1 MLDLFNLTMLIGG
14 GAGRDRARNE
24 AAARAAA
31 ELVALAHAD
40 AAEVLERLDANADG
54 LNPEQVEERLERF
67 GANVIAQEKPKP
79 VVLQLLE
86 RFITNPIN
94 ILLTVLAVITWVS
107 GEEASDKIAAVI
119 MFAMVVMAV
128 FVAHFQEARS
138 SRAVEQLRRMV
149 SNTATVR
156 REAEEPRD
164 QTDDGDDGDD
174 DDIPLVRIVR
184 KLEIEIDALV
194 PGDIVYLSAGDM
206 VPADLRLLSAKDLFV
221 NQSTLTGESMPV
233 EKFTGADT
241 EAKTALDARNLCFM
255 GSNVVS
261 GTATAVIA
269 ATGAGTYFG
278 ALAGSL
284 VGQRVQTSFDRG
296 VSRFAWLMLRFMAV
310 MVPLVFLVNGLT
322 KGQWFEAFMFAVAV
336 AVGLT
341 PEMLPMIVAIN
352 LAKGALKM
360 ASKDVI
366 VKRLSAI
373 QNFGA
378 IDVLCT
384 DKTGTLTQDHVI
396 LERHTDVNGDE
407 DERVLEYAWL
417 NSFHQTG
424 LKNLLDLAVLERT
437 DAAVAERL
445 KGTYTLVD
453 EVPFDF
459 SRRRMSVIVHDEA
472 GRHFLISKGAVAETL
487 GACTRVALGD
497 AVDAI
502 TPERNKEVRDVARDM
517 NDDGFRVL
525 ALGVREIEA
534 RPSYSRD
541 DESDLTLM
549 GFIAFLDPPK
559 DSAADAI
566 EALNANGV
574 AVKILTGDNA
584 IVTLNVCRQVGITV
598 DNYLVGPQVE
608 AMGDD
613 ELTIA
618 ARTTQVFARLNPQQ
632 KVRVI
637 QALHRDGHVVGFL
650 GDGINDGP
658 ALRAADV
665 GISVDTAVDIAKE
678 SADIILLEK
687 SLMVLEEGVIEGR
700 KVFGNILKYIKMTA
714 SSNFG
719 NMFSM
724 IGASALLPFLPML
737 PVQVLLNNLLYDF
750 SQTSVASD
758 EVDAEYL
765 AKPRQWDLKAITRFM
780 FCIGPISS
788 IFDYA
793 MFAVMWF
800 VLGANAPEHQ
810 RLFQTGWFVESLLSQ
825 TLIVHIIRTGRIP
838 FVQSFASL
846 PLTITGVV
854 ICLIGIAL
862 PFLPIGSWFGFVP
875 LPGQYWLFLVVILG
889 AYMALT
895 QTVKAWMI
903 RRFGLL

>member
-1 MLDLFNLTMLIGG
+1 MLDLFSFAMLIGG
-14 GAGRDRARNE
+14 AAGRERARNE
-24 AAARAAA
+24 AAARSGAELLALAQVESAAA
-31 ELVALAHAD
+31 LD
-40 AAEVLERLDANADG
+40 KLEAIADG
-54 LNPEQVEERLERF
+54 LNPEQVEQRLERF
-67 GANVIAQEKPKP
+67 GPNTVAQEKPKP
-79 VVLQLLE
+79 VLLQLLE
-86 RFITNPIN
+86 RFVTNPIN
-94 ILLTVLAVITWVS
+94 ILLTALAIVTWVT
-107 GEEASDKIAAVI
+107 GEETSDRIAAMI

-138 SRAVEQLRRMV
+138 GKAVEQLRRMV

-156 REAEEPRD
+156 REAIEPP
-164 QTDDGDDGDD
+164 DD
-174 DDIPLVRIVR
+174 DDEEEGDDIPPVRIVR
-184 KLEIEIDALV
+184 KLEVEIDALV
-194 PGDIVYLSAGDM
+194 PGDIVFLSAGDM
-206 VPADLRLLSAKDLFV
+206 VPADLRLLNAKDLFI
-221 NQSTLTGESMPV
+221 NQSALTGESMPV
-233 EKFTGADT
+233 EKFSSADT
-241 EAKTALDARNLCFM
+241 DAKTALDARNLCFM

-261 GTATAVIA
+261 GSAMAVIA
-269 ATGAGTYFG
+269 ATGASTYFG

-310 MVPLVFLVNGLT
+310 MVPLVFVVNGLT

-360 ASKDVI
+360 AGKDVI
-366 VKRLSAI
+366 VKRLNAI

-384 DKTGTLTQDHVI
+384 DKTGTLTQDRVI
-396 LERHTDVNGDE
+396 LERHTDVNGDD

-417 NSFHQTG
+417 NSYYQTG
-424 LKNLLDLAVLERT
+424 LKNLLDVAVLERT
-437 DAAVAERL
+437 DAATAQRL
-445 KGTYTLVD
+445 HATYTLVD

-459 SRRRMSVIVHDEA
+459 TRRRMSVIVRDEA

-487 GACTRVALGD
+487 GVCSHVALGD
-497 AVDAI
+497 AVDAM
-502 TPERNKEVRDVARDM
+502 TGSRLEEVRTVARAM
-517 NDDGFRVL
+517 NDDGFRAL
-525 ALGVREIEA
+525 ALGVREIEVKPA
-534 RPSYSRD
+534 YSRD
-541 DESDLTLM
+541 DEKDLTLF

-559 DSAADAI
+559 DSAAEAI
-566 EALNANGV
+566 RALNANGV
-574 AVKILTGDNA
+574 AVKILTGDNS
-584 IVTLNVCRQVGITV
+584 IVTRNVCRQVGIKV
-598 DNYLVGPQVE
+598 DNFLVGPQVE
-608 AMGDD
+608 AMSDD

-687 SLMVLEEGVIEGR
+687 SLLVLEEGVIEGR

-724 IGASALLPFLPML
+724 IGASALLPFLPMR

-750 SQTSVASD
+750 SQTAVASD

-765 AKPRQWDLKAITRFM
+765 ASPRQWDLKSITRFM
-780 FCIGPISS
+780 LCIGPISS

-793 MFAVMWF
+793 TFAVLWF
-800 VLGANAPEHQ
+800 VLGANNPQHQ
-810 RLFQTGWFVESLLSQ
+810 QLFQTGWFVESLLSQ
-825 TLIVHIIRTGRIP
+825 TLVVHIIRTGRIP
-838 FVQSFASL
+838 FLQSSASL
-846 PLTITGVV
+846 PLTITGIV
-854 ICLIGIAL
+854 ICLFGVAL
-862 PFLPIGSWFGFVP
+862 PFLPFGAWFGFVP
-875 LPGQYWLFLVVILG
+875 LPGIYWLFLAVILV
-889 AYMALT
+889 AYMTLT
-895 QTVKAWMI
+895 QFVKDWVI

>member
-1 MLDLFNLTMLIGG
+1 MLDLSNLSMLIGG
-14 GAGRDRARNE
+14 GAGRERARNE

-31 ELVALAHAD
+31 ELVALARVDAAD
-40 AAEVLERLDANADG
+40 ALARLDATPEG
-54 LNPEQVEERLERF
+54 LKPEQVEERVERF
-67 GANVIAQEKPKP
+67 GTNVVAQEKPKP
-79 VVLQLLE
+79 VLLQLLE
-86 RFITNPIN
+86 RFVTNPIN
-94 ILLTVLAVITWVS
+94 ILLSVLAVITWVS
-107 GEEASDKIAAVI
+107 GEEASDKIAAII

-149 SNTATVR
+149 SNTATAR
-156 REAEEPRD
+156 REVIEELPE
-164 QTDDGDDGDD
+164 GSDD
-174 DDIPLVRIVR
+174 DVEPLRIVK
-184 KLEIEIDALV
+184 KLEVPIDALV

-206 VPADLRLLSAKDLFV
+206 VPADLRLLAAKDLFI
-221 NQSTLTGESMPV
+221 NQSALTGESMPV
-233 EKFTGADT
+233 EKFSGADS
-241 EAKTALDARNLCFM
+241 EAKTALEARSLCFM

-261 GTATAVIA
+261 GSATAVIA
-269 ATGAGTYFG
+269 ATGANTYFG

-284 VGQRVQTSFDRG
+284 IGQRVQTSFDRG

-310 MVPLVFLVNGLT
+310 MVPVVFLINGLT
-322 KGQWFEAFMFAVAV
+322 KHDWYQAFMFAVAV

-360 ASKDVI
+360 ARKDVI
-366 VKRLSAI
+366 VKRLNAI

-384 DKTGTLTQDHVI
+384 DKTGTLTQDRVI
-396 LERHTDVNGDE
+396 LERHTNVRGDE
-407 DERVLEYAWL
+407 DERVLEFAWL
-417 NSFHQTG
+417 NSHHQTG
-424 LKNLLDLAVLERT
+424 LKNLLDVAVLERT
-437 DAAVAERL
+437 EPVTAERL
-445 KGTYTLVD
+445 KAAYTLVD

-459 SRRRMSVIVHDEA
+459 TRRRMSVIVRDDS
-472 GRHFLISKGAVAETL
+472 GRHFLISKGAVAETV
-487 GACTRVALGD
+487 GVCTRLASGD
-497 AVDAI
+497 
-502 TPERNKEVRDVARDM
+502 EVEMLSPTLLDEVKTVARDM

-525 ALGVREIEA
+525 ALGMREIEVK
-534 RPSYSRD
+534 PSYSRD

-559 DSAADAI
+559 DSAAEAI

-584 IVTLNVCRQVGITV
+584 IVTLNVCRQVGIAV

-608 AMGDD
+608 EMGDD
-613 ELTIA
+613 QLTLA

-637 QALHRDGHVVGFL
+637 QALHRDNHVVGFL

-687 SLMVLEEGVIEGR
+687 SLLVLEEGVIEGR

-737 PVQVLLNNLLYDF
+737 PVQVLLNNLMYDF

-780 FCIGPISS
+780 LYIGPISS

-793 MFAVMWF
+793 TFALMWF
-800 VLGANAPEHQ
+800 VLGANLPEHQ
-810 RLFQTGWFVESLLSQ
+810 KLFQTGWFVESLLSQ
-825 TLIVHIIRTGRIP
+825 TLIVHIIRTGRVP
-838 FVQSFASL
+838 FFESMASL

-854 ICLIGIAL
+854 ICAIGVAL
-862 PFLPIGSWFGFVP
+862 PFLPIGAWFGFTP
-875 LPGQYWLFLVVILG
+875 LPGIYWLALAAILV

-895 QTVKAWMI
+895 QFVKTWMI

>member
-1 MLDLFNLTMLIGG
+1 MLDLFNFSMLIPN
-14 GAGRDRARNE
+14 AARERGKGE

-31 ELVALAHAD
+31 QLADIARLES
-40 AAEVLERLDANADG
+40 AEVLGRLTAVADG
-54 LNPEQVEERLERF
+54 LNPEQVEERLEEF
-67 GANVIAQEKPKP
+67 GPNIVAQEVKKH
-79 VVLQLLE
+79 VVLHLLE

-94 ILLTVLAVITWVS
+94 ILLTVLAVITWATGS
-107 GEEASDKIAAVI
+107 ELSDKIGAII

-156 REAEEPRD
+156 REVDEPVDSADEDAPTQRAAK
-164 QTDDGDDGDD
+164 
-174 DDIPLVRIVR
+174 
-184 KLEIEIDALV
+184 KLEVPIDGLV

-206 VPADLRLLSAKDLFV
+206 VPADLRLLHAKDLFI
-221 NQSTLTGESMPV
+221 NQAALTGESMPV
-233 EKFTGADT
+233 EKFAVADAD
-241 EAKTALDARNLCFM
+241 AKTALEARCLCFM

-261 GTATAVIA
+261 GSATGVIA

-284 VGQRVQTSFDRG
+284 VGQRVETSFDKG

-310 MVPLVFLVNGLT
+310 MVPVVFLINGVT
-322 KGQWFEAFMFAVAV
+322 KHDWFEAFMFAVAV

-366 VKRLSAI
+366 VKRLNAI

-384 DKTGTLTQDHVI
+384 DKTGTLTQDRVI
-396 LERHTDVNGDE
+396 LERHTDIRGDE
-407 DERVLEYAWL
+407 DDAVLDFAWL
-417 NSFHQTG
+417 NSYHQTG
-424 LKNLLDLAVLERT
+424 LKNLLDVAVLEGAT
-437 DAAVAERL
+437 PAAAARL
-445 KGTYTLVD
+445 KSAYTLVD

-459 SRRRMSVIVHDEA
+459 SRRRMSVVVRDES
-472 GRHFLISKGAVAETL
+472 GRHFLISKGAVAET
-487 GACTRVALGD
+487 VAVCVNARDAGD
-497 AVDAI
+497 NVAM
-502 TPERNKEVRDVARDM
+502 TPEKLAEVRVVSRDM

-525 ALGVREIEA
+525 ALGVREIEVK
-534 RPSYSRD
+534 PSYSRD

-566 EALNANGV
+566 AALNANGV
-574 AVKILTGDNA
+574 AVKILTGDNDV
-584 IVTLNVCRQVGITV
+584 VTRNVCRQVGITV
-598 DNYLVGPQVE
+598 ENFLTGPKVE
-608 AMGDD
+608 AMSDD
-613 ELTIA
+613 DLTVA
-618 ARTTQVFARLNPQQ
+618 TRTTQVFARLNPQQ

-700 KVFGNILKYIKMTA
+700 KVFGNVLKYIKMTA

-724 IGASALLPFLPML
+724 IGASALLPFLPMM
-737 PVQVLLNNLLYDF
+737 PVQVLLNNLMYDF
-750 SQTSVASD
+750 SQTAVASD
-758 EVDAEYL
+758 EVDPDYL
-765 AKPRQWDLKAITRFM
+765 AKPRQWDLKAIARFM
-780 FCIGPISS
+780 VCIGPISS
-788 IFDYA
+788 IFDYCT
-793 MFAVMWF
+793 FAFLWF
-800 VLGANAPEHQ
+800 VLCADSGAHQ
-810 RLFQTGWFVESLLSQ
+810 RLFQTGWFVESLLTQ
-825 TLIVHIIRTGRIP
+825 TLIVHVIRTGRIP
-838 FVQSFASL
+838 FLESRASL
-846 PLTITGVV
+846 PLTVTSSA
-854 ICLIGIAL
+854 ICIAGMVL
-862 PFLPIGSWFGFVP
+862 PFSPIASWFGFVP
-875 LPGQYWLFLVVILG
+875 LPGIYFLFLAAVIVT
-889 AYMALT
+889 YMALT
-895 QTVKAWMI
+895 QFVKALMI
-903 RRFGLL
+903 RRFGVI

>member
-1 MLDLFNLTMLIGG
+1 MLDFSSISMLIP
-14 GAGRDRARNE
+14 AVGRERGRAE

-31 ELVALAHAD
+31 SLLALARID
-40 AAEVLERLDANADG
+40 ATPALTRLEANADG
-54 LNPEQVEERLERF
+54 LNPEQVAQRLEQF
-67 GANVIAQEKPKP
+67 GPNIVAQETRKPFL
-79 VVLQLLE
+79 LQIFE
-86 RFITNPIN
+86 RFVTNPIN
-94 ILLTVLAVITWVS
+94 ILLTTLAVITWATGS
-107 GEEASDKIAAVI
+107 EASDTIAAII

-138 SRAVEQLRRMV
+138 DRAVEKLRNMV
-149 SNTATVR
+149 SNTAAVR
-156 REAEEPRD
+156 RDVDEEGAADADEDAPPKR
-164 QTDDGDDGDD
+164 
-174 DDIPLVRIVR
+174 VNR
-184 KLEIEIDALV
+184 KFELPIDCLV
-194 PGDIVYLSAGDM
+194 PGDIVHLSAGDM
-206 VPADLRLLSAKDLFV
+206 VPADLRLLAAKDLFV
-221 NQSTLTGESMPV
+221 NQSALTGESMPV
-233 EKFTGADT
+233 EKFAGADAA
-241 EAKTALDARNLCFM
+241 AKTALEAGCLCFM

-261 GTATAVIA
+261 GSATAVIA
-269 ATGAGTYFG
+269 ATGANTYFG

-284 VGQRVQTSFDRG
+284 VGERVQTSFDKG
-296 VSRFAWLMLRFMAV
+296 VSRFAWLMLRFMLV
-310 MVPLVFLVNGLT
+310 MVPVVFAINWFT
-322 KGQWFEAFMFAVAV
+322 KGSFFEALLFAIAV

-360 ASKDVI
+360 ARKDVI
-366 VKRLSAI
+366 VKRLNAI

-384 DKTGTLTQDHVI
+384 DKTGTLTQDRVI
-396 LERHTDVNGDE
+396 LERHTDIRGADDDN
-407 DERVLEYAWL
+407 VLEYAWL

-424 LKNLLDLAVLERT
+424 LKNLLDVAVLERASPET
-437 DAAVAERL
+437 AARL
-445 KGTYTLVD
+445 KAAYTLVD

-459 SRRRMSVIVHDEA
+459 GRRRMSVVVRDES
-472 GRHFLISKGAVAETL
+472 GRHFLIAKGAVAETV
-487 GACTRVALGD
+487 GVCARARDGGEEVP
-497 AVDAI
+497 I
-502 TPERNKEVRDVARDM
+502 TQEKLDEVRAVARDM
-517 NDDGFRVL
+517 NDEGFRAL
-525 ALGVREIEA
+525 ALGMREIEA
-534 RPSYSRD
+534 KPAYSRD
-541 DESDLTLM
+541 DERDLTLM
-549 GFIAFLDPPK
+549 GFVAFLDPPK

-566 EALNANGV
+566 QALNANGV
-574 AVKILTGDNA
+574 AVKILTGDND
-584 IVTLNVCRQVGITV
+584 IVTRNVCRQVGITV
-598 DNYLVGPQVE
+598 DNYLTGPKIE

-637 QALHRDGHVVGFL
+637 QALHRDNHVVGFL

-700 KVFGNILKYIKMTA
+700 KVFGNMLKYIKMTA

-750 SQTSVASD
+750 SQTAVASD

-765 AKPRQWDLKAITRFM
+765 AQPRQWDLPAIKRFM
-780 FCIGPISS
+780 LTIGPISS

-793 MFAVMWF
+793 TFAVLWF
-800 VLGANAPEHQ
+800 VLGAHADAK
-810 RLFQTGWFVESLLSQ
+810 LFQTGWFVESLLSQ
-825 TLIVHIIRTGRIP
+825 TLVVHIIRTGRIP
-838 FVQSFASL
+838 FVHSQASL

-854 ICLIGIAL
+854 ICLVGVAL
-862 PFLPIGSWFGFVP
+862 PFLAVGAWFGLVP
-875 LPGQYWLFLVVILG
+875 LPGVYWLFLAAILV
-889 AYMALT
+889 AYLALT
-895 QTVKAWMI
+895 QFVKARLI
-903 RRFGLL
+903 RRYGLL

>member
-1 MLDLFNLTMLIGG
+1 VLDLSFIAMLIGG
-14 GAGRDRARNE
+14 GAGRERARNE

-31 ELVALAHAD
+31 ELVALARVD
-40 AAEVLERLDANADG
+40 AGEALARLDASLDG
-54 LNPEQVEERLERF
+54 LGVDQVEERLERY
-67 GANVIAQEKPKP
+67 GPNVVAQEKAPP
-79 VVLQLLE
+79 FLLQILE
-86 RFITNPIN
+86 RFVTNPIN
-94 ILLTVLAVITWVS
+94 VLLTALALITWFT
-107 GEEASDKIAAVI
+107 GNATSDRIAALI

-149 SNTATVR
+149 SNTATAR
-156 REAEEPRD
+156 REAEEEP
-164 QTDDGDDGDD
+164 GEDD
-174 DDIPLVRIVR
+174 DEDALPLRTIR

-194 PGDIVYLSAGDM
+194 PGDIVFLSAGDM
-206 VPADLRLLSAKDLFV
+206 VPADLRLLAAKDLFV
-221 NQSTLTGESMPV
+221 NQSALTGESMPV
-233 EKFTGADT
+233 EKFAGADADAKGAL
-241 EAKTALDARNLCFM
+241 EARSLCFM

-261 GTATAVIA
+261 GSATAVIA
-269 ATGAGTYFG
+269 ATGANTYFG

-284 VGQRVQTSFDRG
+284 IGQRVQTSFDRG
-296 VSRFAWLMLRFMAV
+296 VQRFAWLMLRFMAL
-310 MVPLVFLVNGLT
+310 MVPVVFLVNGLT
-322 KGQWFEAFMFAVAV
+322 KHDWFEAFMFAVAV

-360 ASKDVI
+360 ARKDV
-366 VKRLSAI
+366 VVRRLSAI

-384 DKTGTLTQDHVI
+384 DKTGTLTQDRVI
-396 LERHTDVNGDE
+396 LERHTDINGDE

-417 NSFHQTG
+417 NSHHQTG

-437 DAAVAERL
+437 EGETAARL
-445 KGTYTLVD
+445 QAAYTLVD

-459 SRRRMSVIVHDEA
+459 SRRRMSVIVRDRD
-472 GRHFLISKGAVAETL
+472 GRHFLIAKGAVAETL
-487 GACTRVALGD
+487 GVCTHVALGD
-497 AVDAI
+497 AVDAMGADKS
-502 TPERNKEVRDVARDM
+502 REVLAVARDM
-517 NDDGFRVL
+517 NEEGFRAL
-525 ALGVREIEA
+525 ALGMREIEA
-534 RPSYSRD
+534 KPAYSRD
-541 DESDLTLM
+541 DEKDLTLM

-559 DSAADAI
+559 DSAAEAI
-566 EALNANGV
+566 RALEANGV
-574 AVKILTGDNA
+574 AVKILTGDNDVVA
-584 IVTLNVCRQVGITV
+584 RNVCRQVGIQV

-613 ELTIA
+613 ELTAA

-687 SLMVLEEGVIEGR
+687 SLLVLEEGVIEGR
-700 KVFGNILKYIKMTA
+700 QVFGNILKYIKMTA

-765 AKPRQWDLKAITRFM
+765 AQPRQWDLKAITRFM
-780 FCIGPISS
+780 LCVGPISS

-793 MFAVMWF
+793 TFALLWF
-800 VLGANAPEHQ
+800 VLGANAPDHQ
-810 RLFQTGWFVESLLSQ
+810 QLFQTGWFVESLLSQ
-825 TLIVHIIRTGRIP
+825 TLVVHVIRTGRIP
-838 FVQSFASL
+838 FLQSTASL
-846 PLTITGVV
+846 PLIVTGVV
-854 ICLIGIAL
+854 ICLVGVLL
-862 PFLPIGSWFGFVP
+862 PFLPFGAWFGFVP
-875 LPGQYWLFLVVILG
+875 LPAPYWLALPLILA
-889 AYMALT
+889 AYLGLT
-895 QTVKAWMI
+895 QVVKARLI
-903 RRFGLL
+903 RRFGVL

>member
-31 ELVALAHAD
+31 ELVALAHAEAPD
-40 AAEVLERLDANADG
+40 VLERLDANADG
-54 LNPEQVEERLERF
+54 LKPEQVEERLERF
-67 GANVIAQEKPKP
+67 GPNVVAQEKPKP

-156 REAEEPRD
+156 REAEEARD
-164 QTDDGDDGDD
+164 ENDDGDDSDD
-174 DDIPLVRIVR
+174 DDIPLVRVVK

-221 NQSTLTGESMPV
+221 NQATLTGESMPV
-233 EKFTGADT
+233 EKFAGADA

-255 GSNVVS
+255 GSNIVS

-269 ATGAGTYFG
+269 ATGASTYFG

-284 VGQRVQTSFDRG
+284 VGQRVQTSFDKG

-310 MVPLVFLVNGLT
+310 MVPLVFLLNGLT

-384 DKTGTLTQDHVI
+384 DKTGTLTQDRVI
-396 LERHTDVNGDE
+396 LERHTDINGDE

-437 DAAVAERL
+437 EGAVADRL
-445 KGTYTLVD
+445 RATYTLVD

-459 SRRRMSVIVHDEA
+459 SRRRMSVIVRDES

-497 AVDAI
+497 AIDAI
-502 TPERNKEVRDVARDM
+502 VPERYQEVRDVARDM

-559 DSAADAI
+559 DSAAEAI

-598 DNYLVGPQVE
+598 ENYLVGPQVE

-637 QALHRDGHVVGFL
+637 QALHRDDHVVGFL

-793 MFAVMWF
+793 TFAVMWF

-810 RLFQTGWFVESLLSQ
+810 KLFQTGWFVESLLSQ
-825 TLIVHIIRTGRIP
+825 TLIVHIIRTGKIP
-838 FVQSFASL
+838 FLESFASL
-846 PLTITGVV
+846 PLTITGVI
-854 ICLIGIAL
+854 ICAIGVAM
-862 PFLPIGSWFGFVP
+862 PFLPIGAWFGFVP

-889 AYMALT
+889 VYMLLT

>member
-1 MLDLFNLTMLIGG
+1 MLDLSFFTMLIGG
-14 GAGRDRARNE
+14 GAGRERARNE
-24 AAARAAA
+24 AAARSGA
-31 ELVALAHAD
+31 ELLALAHIES
-40 AAEVLERLDANADG
+40 AAALDKLEAVADG

-67 GANVIAQEKPKP
+67 GPNTVAQEKPKH
-79 VVLQLLE
+79 VLVQLLE

-94 ILLTVLAVITWVS
+94 ILLTVLAIVTWVT
-107 GEEASDKIAAVI
+107 GEETSDKIAAVI

-138 SRAVEQLRRMV
+138 GRAVEQLRRMV
-149 SNTATVR
+149 SNTATAR
-156 REAEEPRD
+156 REVEEPRAE
-164 QTDDGDDGDD
+164 DD
-174 DDIPLVRIVR
+174 DEDVPPLRVVR

-206 VPADLRLLSAKDLFV
+206 VPADLRLLNAKDLFV
-221 NQSTLTGESMPV
+221 NQSALTGESMPV
-233 EKFTGADT
+233 EKFSGADA

-261 GTATAVIA
+261 GSAAAVIA

-322 KGQWFEAFMFAVAV
+322 KGQWLEAFMFAVAV

-360 ASKDVI
+360 AGKDVI
-366 VKRLSAI
+366 VKRLNAI

-384 DKTGTLTQDHVI
+384 DKTGTLTQDRVI
-396 LERHTDVNGDE
+396 LERHTDVNGDD
-407 DERVLEYAWL
+407 DERVLEFAWL

-437 DAAVAERL
+437 DAPTAQRL
-445 KGTYTLVD
+445 HASYTLVD

-459 SRRRMSVIVHDEA
+459 TRRRMSVIVRDDA

-487 GACTRVALGD
+487 GVCSQVALGE
-497 AVDAI
+497 AVDVM
-502 TPERNKEVRDVARDM
+502 TDKKLEEVRAVARDM
-517 NDDGFRVL
+517 NDDGFRAL
-525 ALGVREIEA
+525 ALGLREIEA
-534 RPSYSRD
+534 KAAYSRD
-541 DESDLTLM
+541 DEKDLTLM

-559 DSAADAI
+559 DSAAEAI
-566 EALNANGV
+566 QALNANGV
-574 AVKILTGDNA
+574 AVKILTGDNS
-584 IVTLNVCRQVGITV
+584 IVTRNVCRQVGIKV
-598 DNYLVGPQVE
+598 DNFLVGPQIE
-608 AMGDD
+608 AMSDD

-618 ARTTQVFARLNPQQ
+618 TRTTQVFARLNPQQ

-678 SADIILLEK
+678 
-687 SLMVLEEGVIEGR
+687 
-700 KVFGNILKYIKMTA
+700 
-714 SSNFG
+714 
-719 NMFSM
+719 
-724 IGASALLPFLPML
+724 
-737 PVQVLLNNLLYDF
+737 
-750 SQTSVASD
+750 
-758 EVDAEYL
+758 
-765 AKPRQWDLKAITRFM
+765 
-780 FCIGPISS
+780 
-788 IFDYA
+788 
-793 MFAVMWF
+793 
-800 VLGANAPEHQ
+800 
-810 RLFQTGWFVESLLSQ
+810 
-825 TLIVHIIRTGRIP
+825 
-838 FVQSFASL
+838 
-846 PLTITGVV
+846 
-854 ICLIGIAL
+854 
-862 PFLPIGSWFGFVP
+862 
-875 LPGQYWLFLVVILG
+875 
-889 AYMALT
+889 
-895 QTVKAWMI
+895 
-903 RRFGLL
+903 

>member
-1 MLDLFNLTMLIGG
+1 MLDLIPFAMLITGG
-14 GAGRDRARNE
+14 GRERARNE

-31 ELVALAHAD
+31 ELAGLARLEG
-40 AAEVLERLDANADG
+40 AEVLARIDATLDG
-54 LNPEQVEERLERF
+54 LKPEQIEERLETY
-67 GANVIAQEKPKP
+67 GPNVVAQEKKKP
-79 VVLQLLE
+79 FLLHILE
-86 RFITNPIN
+86 RFVTNPIN
-94 ILLTVLAVITWVS
+94 ILLTALAVITWVT
-107 GEEASDKIAAVI
+107 GEEISDKIGATI
-119 MFAMVVMAV
+119 MLAMVVMAV

-138 SRAVEQLRRMV
+138 GRAVEQLRRMV
-149 SNTATVR
+149 SNTATAR
-156 REAEEPRD
+156 REVIEKLPE
-164 QTDDGDDGDD
+164 GEDD
-174 DDIPLVRIVR
+174 DAPAPRTVR
-184 KLEIEIDALV
+184 KLEVPIDGLV

-206 VPADLRLLSAKDLFV
+206 VPADLRLLAAKDLFI
-221 NQSTLTGESMPV
+221 NQSALTGESMPV
-233 EKFTGADT
+233 EKFSGPDA
-241 EAKTALDARNLCFM
+241 EAKTALEARNLCFM

-261 GTATAVIA
+261 GSATAVVA
-269 ATGAGTYFG
+269 ATAASTYFG

-284 VGQRVQTSFDRG
+284 VGPRVETSFDRG
-296 VSRFAWLMLRFMAV
+296 IKRFAWLMLRFMAV
-310 MVPLVFLVNGLT
+310 MVPVVFLINGVT
-322 KGQWFEAFMFAVAV
+322 KHDWFEAFMFAVAV

-360 ASKDVI
+360 ARKDVI
-366 VKRLSAI
+366 VKRLNAI

-384 DKTGTLTQDHVI
+384 DKTGTLTQDRVI
-396 LERHTDVNGDE
+396 LERHTNVRGDE
-407 DERVLEYAWL
+407 DERVLEFAWL
-417 NSFHQTG
+417 NSHHQTG

-437 DAAVAERL
+437 EGATAERL
-445 KGTYTLVD
+445 KAAYTLVD

-459 SRRRMSVIVHDEA
+459 TRRRMSVIVRDA
-472 GRHFLISKGAVAETL
+472 CGRHFLISKGAVAETV
-487 GACTRVALGD
+487 GACTHLASADEVEAL
-497 AVDAI
+497 
-502 TPERNKEVRDVARDM
+502 TPGLLDEVKTVARDM

-525 ALGVREIEA
+525 ALGVREIEVK
-534 RPSYSRD
+534 PSYSRD
-541 DESDLTLM
+541 DERDLTLM

-559 DSAADAI
+559 DSAAEAI

-598 DNYLVGPQVE
+598 GNYLVGPQVE
-608 AMGDD
+608 AMSDE
-613 ELTIA
+613 ELTLA

-687 SLMVLEEGVIEGR
+687 SLLVLEEGVIEGR

-758 EVDAEYL
+758 EVDPEYL

-780 FCIGPISS
+780 LCIGPISS

-793 MFAVMWF
+793 TFALMWF
-800 VLGANAPEHQ
+800 VLGANSAEHQ
-810 RLFQTGWFVESLLSQ
+810 KLFQTGWFVESLLSQ

-838 FVQSFASL
+838 FRESMASL

-854 ICLIGIAL
+854 ICLIGALL
-862 PFLPIGSWFGFVP
+862 PFLPFSAWFGFVP
-875 LPGQYWLFLVVILG
+875 LPGLYWFALAAILP
-889 AYMALT
+889 AYLALT
-895 QTVKAWMI
+895 QLVKTRVI

>member
-40 AAEVLERLDANADG
+40 APEVLERLDAVADG

-67 GANVIAQEKPKP
+67 GANVVAQEKPKP
-79 VVLQLLE
+79 VLLQLLE
-86 RFITNPIN
+86 RFVTNPIN
-94 ILLTVLAVITWVS
+94 ILLTVLAVVTWVS

-164 QTDDGDDGDD
+164 GSDEGE
-174 DDIPLVRIVR
+174 DDIPPVRIVK

-221 NQSTLTGESMPV
+221 NQSALTGESMPV
-233 EKFTGADT
+233 EKFAGADA
-241 EAKTALDARNLCFM
+241 EARTALDARNLCFM

-269 ATGAGTYFG
+269 ATGASTYFG

-284 VGQRVQTSFDRG
+284 VGPRVQTSFDRG

-360 ASKDVI
+360 ARKDVI

-384 DKTGTLTQDHVI
+384 DKTGTLTQDRVI
-396 LERHTDVNGDE
+396 LERHTDINGDE

-437 DAAVAERL
+437 EVAVAERL
-445 KGTYTLVD
+445 RGTYTLVD

-497 AVDAI
+497 AIDAI
-502 TPERNKEVRDVARDM
+502 TPERHKEVRDVARDM

-559 DSAADAI
+559 DSAAEAI
-566 EALNANGV
+566 QALNANGV

-598 DNYLVGPQVE
+598 ENYLVGPQVE

-637 QALHRDGHVVGFL
+637 QALHRDDHVVGFL

-780 FCIGPISS
+780 FCVGPISS

-793 MFAVMWF
+793 TFAVMWF
-800 VLGANAPEHQ
+800 VLGANAPENQ

-838 FVQSFASL
+838 FVQSVASW

-854 ICLIGIAL
+854 ICLVGVAL
-862 PFLPIGSWFGFVP
+862 PFLPIGGWFGFVP
-875 LPGQYWLFLVVILG
+875 LPGTYWLFLIVILG

>member
-1 MLDLFNLTMLIGG
+1 MLDLFNFTMLIGG
-14 GAGRDRARNE
+14 GAGRDRARSE

-40 AAEVLERLDANADG
+40 APEVLERLDANADG
-54 LNPEQVEERLERF
+54 LNPEQVKERLERF

-107 GEEASDKIAAVI
+107 GEEASDKIGAVI
-119 MFAMVVMAV
+119 MLAMVVMAV

-156 REAEEPRD
+156 REAEEPREA
-164 QTDDGDDGDD
+164 TDDGDDSDD
-174 DDIPLVRIVR
+174 DDIPLVRIVK

-206 VPADLRLLSAKDLFV
+206 VPADLRLLSAKDLFI

-233 EKFTGADT
+233 EKFAGADA
-241 EAKTALDARNLCFM
+241 EAKTALEARNVCFM

-269 ATGAGTYFG
+269 ATGATTYFG

-284 VGQRVQTSFDRG
+284 VGQRVQTSFDKG
-296 VSRFAWLMLRFMAV
+296 VSRFAWLMLRFMAI
-310 MVPLVFLVNGLT
+310 MVPVVFLINGVT
-322 KGQWFEAFMFAVAV
+322 KHDWYEAFMFAVAV

-366 VKRLSAI
+366 VKRLNAI

-384 DKTGTLTQDHVI
+384 DKTGTLTQDRVI
-396 LERHTDVNGDE
+396 LERHTDVNGEE
-407 DERVLEYAWL
+407 DERVLEFAWL
-417 NSFHQTG
+417 NSHHQTG
-424 LKNLLDLAVLERT
+424 LKNLLDLAVLDRT
-437 DAAVAERL
+437 EAATAGRL
-445 KGTYTLVD
+445 KTAYTLVD

-459 SRRRMSVIVHDEA
+459 TRRRMSVIVHDEA

-487 GACTRVALGD
+487 GVCTRVALGD
-497 AVDAI
+497 AVDAMS
-502 TPERNKEVRDVARDM
+502 PERLTEVRDVARDM

-525 ALGVREIEA
+525 ALGVREIEVKQ
-534 RPSYSRD
+534 SYSRD

-549 GFIAFLDPPK
+549 GYIAFLDPPK
-559 DSAADAI
+559 DSAAEAI

-584 IVTLNVCRQVGITV
+584 IVTLNVCRQVGIAV
-598 DNYLVGPQVE
+598 ENYLVGPQVE

-780 FCIGPISS
+780 LYIGPISS

-793 MFAVMWF
+793 TFALMWF
-800 VLGANAPEHQ
+800 VLGANAVEHQ
-810 RLFQTGWFVESLLSQ
+810 KLFQTGWFVESLLSQ

-838 FVQSFASL
+838 FVESLASL

-854 ICLIGIAL
+854 ICAIGMAL
-862 PFLPIGSWFGFVP
+862 PFLPIGAWFGFRP
-875 LPGQYWLFLVVILG
+875 LPGIYWLALAVILVT
-889 AYMALT
+889 YMTLT
-895 QTVKAWMI
+895 QFVKVWMI

>member
-1 MLDLFNLTMLIGG
+1 MLDLFSFSMLIGG
-14 GAGRDRARNE
+14 SAGRERARNE
-24 AAARAAA
+24 AAARAAT
-31 ELVALAHAD
+31 ELVAIAGVEASEALA
-40 AAEVLERLDANADG
+40 RLDANVDG
-54 LNPEQVEERLERF
+54 LNSEQVDERLERF
-67 GANVIAQEKPKP
+67 GPNVVAQEKPTP
-79 VVLQLLE
+79 LLLQILE
-86 RFITNPIN
+86 RFVTNPIN
-94 ILLTVLAVITWVS
+94 IMLMALATITWVT
-107 GEEASDKIAAVI
+107 GQETSDRIAAVI

-149 SNTATVR
+149 SNTATAR
-156 REAEEPRD
+156 RTADEEPAD
-164 QTDDGDDGDD
+164 EEEEDD
-174 DDIPLVRIVR
+174 DTPPLRVVK

-206 VPADLRLLSAKDLFV
+206 VPADLRLLSAKDLFI

-233 EKFTGADT
+233 EKFAGADVD
-241 EAKTALDARNLCFM
+241 AKSALDARNLCFM

-261 GTATAVIA
+261 GSAMAVIA
-269 ATGAGTYFG
+269 ATGGSTYFG

-310 MVPLVFLVNGLT
+310 MVPLVFLINGVT
-322 KGQWFEAFMFAVAV
+322 KHNWFEAFMFAVAV

-366 VKRLSAI
+366 VKRLNAI

-384 DKTGTLTQDHVI
+384 DKTGTLTQDRVI
-396 LERHTDVNGDE
+396 LERHVDVRGDE

-417 NSFHQTG
+417 NSHHQTG
-424 LKNLLDLAVLERT
+424 LKNLLDVAVLERT
-437 DAAVAERL
+437 EAATAERL
-445 KGTYTLVD
+445 KAAYTLVD

-459 SRRRMSVIVHDEA
+459 TRRRMSVIVHDEA
-472 GRHFLISKGAVAETL
+472 GKHYLISKGAVAETL
-487 GACTRVALGD
+487 GACTRLATGSDVEPLD
-497 AVDAI
+497 ANLL
-502 TPERNKEVRDVARDM
+502 EQVRSVAREM

-525 ALGVREIEA
+525 ALGVREIEVK
-534 RPSYSRD
+534 PSYSRD

-559 DSAADAI
+559 DSAAEAI
-566 EALNANGV
+566 QALNANGV

-584 IVTLNVCRQVGITV
+584 IVTLNVCRQVGISV
-598 DNYLVGPQVE
+598 QKYLTGPQVE
-608 AMGDD
+608 AMADD
-613 ELTIA
+613 ELTEA

-637 QALHRDGHVVGFL
+637 QALHRDNHVVGFL

-700 KVFGNILKYIKMTA
+700 QVFGNILKYIKMTA

-750 SQTSVASD
+750 SQTAVASD
-758 EVDAEYL
+758 DVDPEYL

-780 FCIGPISS
+780 VTIGPISS

-793 MFAVMWF
+793 TFALMWF
-800 VLGANAPEHQ
+800 VLGANSIEHQ
-810 RLFQTGWFVESLLSQ
+810 TLFQTGWFVESLLSQ

-838 FVQSFASL
+838 FLKSRASL
-846 PLTITGVV
+846 PLTVTGVV
-854 ICLIGIAL
+854 ICMIGVLL
-862 PFLPIGSWFGFVP
+862 PFLPVGAWFGFVP
-875 LPGQYWLFLVVILG
+875 LPGIYWLALAVILLV
-889 AYMALT
+889 YMTLT
-895 QTVKAWMI
+895 QLVKSWMI